1 MTIKN
6 VIMRKQDMNIATA
19 IMIMIPA
26 IAVIIAAIV
35 QTDITLGD
43 RLIRYSLAIVLFS
56 LFYDSTIRNIL
67 RGTALLLI
75 TISII
80 SWLI

>member
-1 MTIKN
+1 MMK
-6 VIMRKQDMNIATA
+6 KQDMNIATA

-43 RLIRYSLAIVLFS
+43 RLLRYSLAIVLFS

-67 RGTALLLI
+67 RGTALILI

-80 SWLI
+80 SWII

>member
-1 MTIKN
+1 MMK
-6 VIMRKQDMNIATA
+6 KQDMNIATA
-19 IMIMIPA
+19 SMIMIPA

-43 RLIRYSLAIVLFS
+43 RLLRYSLAIVLFS

-67 RGTALLLI
+67 RGTALILI

-80 SWLI
+80 SWII

>member
-1 MTIKN
+1 MMK
-6 VIMRKQDMNIATA
+6 KQDINIATA

-43 RLIRYSLAIVLFS
+43 RLLRYSLAIVLFS

-67 RGTALLLI
+67 RGTALILI

>member
-1 MTIKN
+1 MK
-6 VIMRKQDMNIATA
+6 KQDMNIATA

-43 RLIRYSLAIVLFS
+43 RLLRYSLAIVLFS

-67 RGTALLLI
+67 RGTALILI

-80 SWLI
+80 SWII

>member
-1 MTIKN
+1 MMK
-6 VIMRKQDMNIATA
+6 KQDMNIATA

-43 RLIRYSLAIVLFS
+43 RLLRYSLAIVLFS
-56 LFYDSTIRNIL
+56 LFYDSIIRNIL
-67 RGTALLLI
+67 RGTALILI

-80 SWLI
+80 SWII

>member
-1 MTIKN
+1 MK
-6 VIMRKQDMNIATA
+6 KQYMNIATA

-43 RLIRYSLAIVLFS
+43 RLLRYSLAIVLFS

-67 RGTALLLI
+67 RGTALILI

-80 SWLI
+80 SWII

>member
-1 MTIKN
+1 MK
-6 VIMRKQDMNIATA
+6 KQDMNIATT

-43 RLIRYSLAIVLFS
+43 RLLRYSLAIVLFS

-67 RGTALLLI
+67 RGTALILI

-80 SWLI
+80 SWII

>member
-1 MTIKN
+1 MK
-6 VIMRKQDMNIATA
+6 KQDINIATA

-43 RLIRYSLAIVLFS
+43 RLLRYSLAIVLFS

-67 RGTALLLI
+67 RGTVLILI

>member
-1 MTIKN
+1 MK
-6 VIMRKQDMNIATA
+6 KQDMNIATA

-43 RLIRYSLAIVLFS
+43 RLLRYSLAIVLFS

-67 RGTALLLI
+67 RGTALILI

>member
-1 MTIKN
+1 MK
-6 VIMRKQDMNIATA
+6 KQDMNIATA
-19 IMIMIPA
+19 IIIMIPA

-43 RLIRYSLAIVLFS
+43 RLLRYSLAIVLFS

-67 RGTALLLI
+67 RGTALILI

-80 SWLI
+80 SWII

>member
-1 MTIKN
+1 MMK
-6 VIMRKQDMNIATA
+6 KQDMNIATA

-43 RLIRYSLAIVLFS
+43 RLLRYSLAIVLFS

-67 RGTALLLI
+67 RGTALILI

>member
-1 MTIKN
+1 
-6 VIMRKQDMNIATA
+6 MRKQDMNIATA

>member
-1 MTIKN
+1 MMK
-6 VIMRKQDMNIATA
+6 KQYMNIATA

-43 RLIRYSLAIVLFS
+43 RLLRYSLAIVLFS

-67 RGTALLLI
+67 RGTALILI

-80 SWLI
+80 SWII

>member
-1 MTIKN
+1 MK
-6 VIMRKQDMNIATA
+6 KQDMNIATA

-43 RLIRYSLAIVLFS
+43 RLLRYSLAIVLFS

>member
-1 MTIKN
+1 MK
-6 VIMRKQDMNIATA
+6 KQDMNIATA
-19 IMIMIPA
+19 IMIMILA

-43 RLIRYSLAIVLFS
+43 RLLRYSLAIVLFS

-67 RGTALLLI
+67 RGTALILI
-75 TISII
+75 AISII
-80 SWLI
+80 SWII

>member
-1 MTIKN
+1 MMK
-6 VIMRKQDMNIATA
+6 KQDMNIATA

-43 RLIRYSLAIVLFS
+43 RLLRYSLAIVLFS

>member
-1 MTIKN
+1 MK
-6 VIMRKQDMNIATA
+6 KQDMNIATA

-43 RLIRYSLAIVLFS
+43 RLLRYSLAIVLFS
-56 LFYDSTIRNIL
+56 PFYDSTIRNIL
-67 RGTALLLI
+67 RGTALILI

-80 SWLI
+80 SWII

>member
-1 MTIKN
+1 MMK
-6 VIMRKQDMNIATA
+6 KHDMNIATA

-43 RLIRYSLAIVLFS
+43 RLLRYSLAIVLFS

-67 RGTALLLI
+67 RGTALILI

-80 SWLI
+80 SWII

>member
-1 MTIKN
+1 MK
-6 VIMRKQDMNIATA
+6 KQDMNIATA

-43 RLIRYSLAIVLFS
+43 RLLRYSLAIVLFS
-56 LFYDSTIRNIL
+56 LFYDSIIRNIL
-67 RGTALLLI
+67 RGTALILI

-80 SWLI
+80 SWII